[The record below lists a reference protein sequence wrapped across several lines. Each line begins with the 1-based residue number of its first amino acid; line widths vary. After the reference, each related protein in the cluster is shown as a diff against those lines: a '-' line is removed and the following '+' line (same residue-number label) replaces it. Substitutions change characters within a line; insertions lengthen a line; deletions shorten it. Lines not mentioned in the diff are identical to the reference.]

1 MCKRNMRVWPI
12 HKGGK
17 SSHKTVPE
25 KTQMLQLLNKY
36 IKSNV
41 ISFLKKEILSNE
53 LKGQYEK
60 YENDVSPNKEYYKK
74 DKKI

>member
-53 LKGQYEK
+53 LKG
-60 YENDVSPNKEYYKK
+60 
-74 DKKI
+74 